1 MVTIEAT
8 KHTMSTIR
16 ASKSGLFRY
25 FFRRD
30 ILYVL
35 TGACGTR
42 WPWVGGSS
50 LFVTF
55 LSGELRWAVEQYGRG
70 FARECSASLLDE
82 FASIANGE
90 RLRWRLRMLFAGTQ
104 PDLDHNSIVVQ
115 LPQTAL
121 EMVVSGLYKVSQIWA
136 YVDYKLIESENSAKK
151 TSVLWT
157 SQWSIRRTD

>member
-1 MVTIEAT
+1 
-8 KHTMSTIR
+8 
-16 ASKSGLFRY
+16 
-25 FFRRD
+25 
-30 ILYVL
+30 
-35 TGACGTR
+35 
-42 WPWVGGSS
+42 
-50 LFVTF
+50 
-55 LSGELRWAVEQYGRG
+55 
-70 FARECSASLLDE
+70 
-82 FASIANGE
+82 
-90 RLRWRLRMLFAGTQ
+90 MLFAGTQ